1 MMRFLKLLKASY
13 LANKRSARLQIF
25 TLLCTLQVAVAGAAG
40 AWLLDRNME
49 FITMFTNRARSS
61 ELDASVNALTKGE
74 SYVLQRYGVNSRD
87 ELNEKNALWMQQ
99 SGAQVGCFQESSEN
113 AKLTFSLS

>member
-1 MMRFLKLLKASY
+1 
-13 LANKRSARLQIF
+13 
-25 TLLCTLQVAVAGAAG
+25 
-40 AWLLDRNME
+40 ME

-99 SGAQVGCFQESSEN
+99 SGAQVGRFQESSEN
-113 AKLTFSLS
+113 AKLTFSLFVIAFLLANTLTISLGMRWAVANEREKAAEALAGGSAHE